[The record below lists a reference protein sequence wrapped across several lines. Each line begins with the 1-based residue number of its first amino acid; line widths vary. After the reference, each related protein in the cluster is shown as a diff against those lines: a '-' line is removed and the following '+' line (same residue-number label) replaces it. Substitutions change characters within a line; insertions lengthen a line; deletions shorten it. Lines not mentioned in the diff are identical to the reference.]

1 MSYGSDNKMYICTIF
16 THPPPTVATTP
27 YASDNASAIQYLV
40 QCNMCDTVSLR
51 YHLYLSSVSCA
62 LFR

>member
-51 YHLYLSSVSCA
+51 YHL
-62 LFR
+62 